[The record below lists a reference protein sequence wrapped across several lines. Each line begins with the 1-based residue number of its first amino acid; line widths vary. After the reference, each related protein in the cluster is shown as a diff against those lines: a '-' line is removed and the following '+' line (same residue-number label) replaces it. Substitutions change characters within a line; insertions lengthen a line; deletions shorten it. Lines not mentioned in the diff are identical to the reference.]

1 MSTVEPAT
9 ADDLRC
15 LPYGFQDLDVFHNNE
30 TDEWSYYAKW
40 EGESVSSHHPIGP
53 WFFED
58 KDWEITK
65 EDWNALYPG
74 YEHITK
80 YSYLGGK
87 IYNAKLKEYQ
97 LGGTFGGKSV
107 LWSNTLRKWVYTSEK
122 LSFTYSCLNLLKRDF
137 KKF

>member
-1 MSTVEPAT
+1 VESERLDRHTPNPQYMSTVEPAT

-58 KDWEITK
+58 KD
-65 EDWNALYPG
+65 
-74 YEHITK
+74 
-80 YSYLGGK
+80 
-87 IYNAKLKEYQ
+87 
-97 LGGTFGGKSV
+97 
-107 LWSNTLRKWVYTSEK
+107 
-122 LSFTYSCLNLLKRDF
+122 
-137 KKF
+137 